1 MKMKNTVV
9 NLETFGVDSKWH
21 KAFTS
26 ECFYRAKHNRLRFTV
41 PLLGF
46 FTLIFLGLFT
56 VQSYL
61 KAIGQIPVVGYV
73 DVGFLLVMSL
83 FSITG
88 ILGIAFAKYTEKYVY
103 PYEDKVIRSFGS
115 FTEIAEFNKSNEET
129 ESINEHSNMSGVSMA

>member
-1 MKMKNTVV
+1 MKDTAV
-9 NLETFGVDSKWH
+9 NLETFGMDSKWH

-26 ECFYRAKHNRLRFTV
+26 EGFYKAKYNRLRFTV

-46 FTLIFLGLFT
+46 FTLVFLGLFT

-83 FSITG
+83 FPITG

-103 PYEDKVIRSFGS
+103 PYEDQVIRSFGS
-115 FTEIAEFNKSNEET
+115 PVEIAELSKSNEEA
-129 ESINEHSNMSGVSMA
+129 ECINEHSNMSGVSMA